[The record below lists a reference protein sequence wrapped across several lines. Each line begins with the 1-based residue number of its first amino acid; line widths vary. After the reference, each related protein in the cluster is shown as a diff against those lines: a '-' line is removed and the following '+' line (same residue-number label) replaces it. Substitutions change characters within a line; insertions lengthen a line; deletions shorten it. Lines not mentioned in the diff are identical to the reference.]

1 MRSKVLGICLGL
13 GLLIAPIALPNLGIA
28 QVEAK
33 TQTAQKFSA
42 AQESVGRIKLD
53 MSLAQ
58 VSKLLGQPRKKGPIT
73 VNNCAGGY
81 NGSWQYQG
89 LEIIFAADK
98 ADGSDGKV
106 AVVTVTS
113 ARFQT
118 GRGIRVGDRIGKVE
132 KIYGQKFGAKQEGK
146 RQLMLDDQSGCLLSF
161 ISDSRDRVKDIQ
173 LQCLLC

>member
-1 MRSKVLGICLGL
+1 MRSTGLGIFLGL
-13 GLLIAPIALPNLGIA
+13 GLLIAPIALPNLGVA
-28 QVEAK
+28 TVEAK
-33 TQTAQKFSA
+33 TPAAQKFSA
-42 AQESVGRIKLD
+42 AQESVGRIKLE

-58 VSKLLGQPRKKGPIT
+58 VSKLLGQPREKDPIA
-73 VNNCAGGY
+73 VNNCTGGY

-89 LEIIFAADK
+89 LEIVFAADK

-106 AVVTVTS
+106 AAVTVTS

-161 ISDSRDRVKDIQ
+161 ISDSRDRVQSIQ

>member
-1 MRSKVLGICLGL
+1 MKSTGLGIFLGL
-13 GLLIAPIALPNLGIA
+13 GLIIAPIALPDLGVA
-28 QVEAK
+28 PVEAT
-33 TQTAQKFSA
+33 TQAAQKFSA
-42 AQESVGRIKLD
+42 AQESIGRIKLD
-53 MSLAQ
+53 MNLAQ
-58 VSKLLGQPRKKGPIT
+58 VSKILGQPRKKGPIT

-89 LEIIFAADK
+89 LEIIFAADQ

-106 AVVTVTS
+106 AAVTVTS

-161 ISDSRDRVKDIQ
+161 ISDSRDRVQSIQ